1 MARKYI
7 EKNYERPFFDKL
19 LRNFLS
25 ITLPNVRYFKVASFF
40 VKIGKPFS
48 FLFPK
53 KIKNMIGLMP
63 TSFPK
68 KLLKNQEIY
77 RAKGKKIARV
87 ALLTGCVQKEISP
100 QINESTIRLLNRHG
114 VEVVV
119 MKKILVTRKLLK
131 DCEDKAIKTFEAKL
145 NTNDELY
152 SQSKLIELSQGC
164 DAVLTSLT
172 DKMDEETINKL
183 PETVKVISNFAV
195 GFGNIDL
202 EAAKKR
208 GIAVTNTPEVL
219 SDATAEIG
227 ILLILGACRRAA
239 EGIEAAKESNWKW
252 SADYLIGKQLT
263 GSRLGIL
270 GMGRIGQKIA
280 KIAKSLGMIIH
291 YHNRSKLSD
300 DKEQGA
306 IYHDSLKS
314 LFSVSDVLSI
324 CCPAT
329 KETVNLINK
338 ETVEYFP
345 KGAVIT
351 NVARGDIVDDDA
363 LIDALNRRKIYAAG
377 LDVYKG
383 EPNLNPGYLKIKT
396 AFILPHLGSATKDTR
411 TAMANLAID
420 NIDEFF
426 NTGNCKNKVN

>member
-1 MARKYI
+1 
-7 EKNYERPFFDKL
+7 
-19 LRNFLS
+19 
-25 ITLPNVRYFKVASFF
+25 
-40 VKIGKPFS
+40 
-48 FLFPK
+48 
-53 KIKNMIGLMP
+53 
-63 TSFPK
+63 
-68 KLLKNQEIY
+68 
-77 RAKGKKIARV
+77 
-87 ALLTGCVQKEISP
+87 
-100 QINESTIRLLNRHG
+100 
-114 VEVVV
+114 
-119 MKKILVTRKLLK
+119 MKKILVTRKLIRESEEKALK
-131 DCEDKAIKTFEAKL
+131 MFNTKL

-152 SQSKLIELSQGC
+152 SQSRVIEMSEGC
-164 DAVLTSLT
+164 DAILTSLT
-172 DKMDEETINKL
+172 EKMDEETINKL
-183 PETVKVISNFAV
+183 PDSIKVISNFAV

-208 GIAVTNTPEVL
+208 GITVTNTPEVL

-227 ILLILGACRRAA
+227 ILLILGACRRAS
-239 EGIEAAKESNWKW
+239 EGIDSAKEGGWKW

-280 KIAKSLGMIIH
+280 KIAKSLGMVIH

-300 DKEQGA
+300 EKEQGA

-329 KETVNLINK
+329 KETENLINK

-351 NVARGDIVDDDA
+351 NVARGDIVDDEA

-377 LDVYKG
+377 LDVYKN
-383 EPNLNPGYLKIKT
+383 EPNLHPKLSEN
-396 AFILPHLGSATKDTR
+396 
-411 TAMANLAID
+411 
-420 NIDEFF
+420 
-426 NTGNCKNKVN
+426 